1 MINVNS
7 VNTEKAL
14 EELQALRIKIRTE
27 QQAEYTNDFIKAGDF
42 SYGIPDVKYWDD
54 KTSLTIGKFCSI
66 ANGVTIMLGGEH
78 RTDWITTYPFNA
90 LVNELSEIKGH
101 PATKG
106 DIIIGNDVWIA
117 GGAKIMSGVTIGDGA
132 VIGANAL
139 VTKDIPPYAICGGVP
154 AKVIRYRFNKWTI
167 KMLLKMQWWNWSDEK
182 IAAAA
187 VYLQSND
194 VSGLI
199 QFYNNGM
206 F

>member
-1 MINVNS
+1 MDI
-7 VNTEKAL
+7 NTEKAL

-27 QQAEYTNDFIKAGDF
+27 QQAAYTKGFIKAGDF
-42 SYGIPDVKYWDD
+42 SYGIPRLMYWDD

-66 ANGVTIMLGGEH
+66 AEGVTIMLGGEH

-154 AKVIRYRFNKWTI
+154 AKVIRYRFDKRTI
-167 KMLLKMQWWNWSDEK
+167 KKLLEIQWWNWPDEK

-187 VYLQSND
+187 VYLQSSN
-194 VSGLI
+194 VKGLI
-199 QFYNNGM
+199 VFYNNWKS
-206 F
+206 